1 MLNRNLQP
9 DICEPEQ
16 IAVQQPELYTLPNG
30 IPLYI
35 LDACDCEVTR
45 IDVLMEGGRWHQKQP
60 LQALFTNRMLREGTR
75 RYTAAQIA
83 EKLDYYGAWLDLAS
97 ASEHTYVTLYSL
109 NKYLPNTFDLLESII
124 KEPVFPADE
133 LKVIINNNIQ
143 QFLVNSSKVEFLAHR
158 GLVKAVYG
166 SAHPVGYV
174 VQEDD
179 YRKITSETL
188 QQFYDNFYH
197 SGSCSIYLSGRITP
211 DCIRRV
217 ESVFGTGTFGSHWQ
231 KVEKIYYL
239 PVSTTERRVF
249 IELPDALQSA
259 VRIGGLSLDRCHPD
273 YLKMRVVIT
282 LLGGYFGSRLMSN
295 IREEKGY
302 TYGIAASLM
311 TYPDHGMLAISA
323 ETTNEYVDP
332 LINEVYHEIDRL
344 QNELVSDE
352 ELKMLKNYM
361 LGDMCRSY
369 ESAFSLADAW
379 ISLQVSG
386 LSSSYFAEA
395 LNAVKNITP
404 DEIRELS
411 QKYICKESLKEIIS
425 GRKI

>member
-1 MLNRNLQP
+1 
-9 DICEPEQ
+9 
-16 IAVQQPELYTLPNG
+16 
-30 IPLYI
+30 
-35 LDACDCEVTR
+35 
-45 IDVLMEGGRWHQKQP
+45 ME
-60 LQALFTNRMLREGTR
+60 
-75 RYTAAQIA
+75 Y
-83 EKLDYYGAWLDLAS
+83 
-97 ASEHTYVTLYSL
+97 
-109 NKYLPNTFDLLESII
+109 
-124 KEPVFPADE
+124 
-133 LKVIINNNIQ
+133 
-143 QFLVNSSKVEFLAHR
+143 
-158 GLVKAVYG
+158 
-166 SAHPVGYV
+166 
-174 VQEDD
+174 
-179 YRKITSETL
+179 
-188 QQFYDNFYH
+188 
-197 SGSCSIYLSGRITP
+197 
-211 DCIRRV
+211 
-217 ESVFGTGTFGSHWQ
+217 VFGTETFGSHWH
-231 KVEKIYYL
+231 KVEKIHYL
-239 PVSTTERRVF
+239 PVPATERRVF
-249 IELPDALQSA
+249 IEFPDAFQSA
-259 VRIGGLSLDRCHPD
+259 VRIGGLSLDRRHPD

-323 ETTNEYVDP
+323 ETANEYVES
-332 LINEVYHEIDRL
+332 LIGEVYHEIDRL
-344 QNELVSDE
+344 QNELVPVG

-404 DEIRELS
+404 DEIRELA

>member
-1 MLNRNLQP
+1 M
-9 DICEPEQ
+9 
-16 IAVQQPELYTLPNG
+16 
-30 IPLYI
+30 
-35 LDACDCEVTR
+35 
-45 IDVLMEGGRWHQKQP
+45 
-60 LQALFTNRMLREGTR
+60 
-75 RYTAAQIA
+75 
-83 EKLDYYGAWLDLAS
+83 
-97 ASEHTYVTLYSL
+97 
-109 NKYLPNTFDLLESII
+109 
-124 KEPVFPADE
+124 
-133 LKVIINNNIQ
+133 
-143 QFLVNSSKVEFLAHR
+143 
-158 GLVKAVYG
+158 
-166 SAHPVGYV
+166 
-174 VQEDD
+174 
-179 YRKITSETL
+179 
-188 QQFYDNFYH
+188 
-197 SGSCSIYLSGRITP
+197 
-211 DCIRRV
+211 
-217 ESVFGTGTFGSHWQ
+217 
-231 KVEKIYYL
+231 
-239 PVSTTERRVF
+239 TTEKRVF

-332 LINEVYHEIDRL
+332 LISEVYHEIDRL